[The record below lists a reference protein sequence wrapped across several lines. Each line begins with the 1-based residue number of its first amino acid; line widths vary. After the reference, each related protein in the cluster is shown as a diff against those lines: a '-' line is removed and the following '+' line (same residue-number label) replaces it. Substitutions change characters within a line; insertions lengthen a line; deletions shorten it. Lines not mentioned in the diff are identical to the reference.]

1 MIKGQ
6 EALKLA
12 HEDNYDE
19 ILSIFQYG
27 TAEQASSVKPDMER
41 AIAKGGKVIKEHS
54 MMIRG
59 SQKNKLIDDSYL
71 LIGKG
76 YYFMREY
83 LDALETFNYV
93 IQQFKKTDEEMEA
106 RIWAAKTETALGN
119 YIGAKDRFEK
129 VYRDPDL
136 PKKLKGHAFAAF
148 ADLELSQK
156 RYTGAYQLLSQAVER
171 EKDKQTRLR
180 WLFITGQ
187 LQAKLGNHFE
197 ATKIFEKVIK
207 KGPPYELL
215 LQAQLNKARYYDVQL
230 RDPEDIFDYL
240 RKMLSD
246 EKNYDDRDAIYYVM
260 AGVYERLENE
270 PKQIESLK
278 KSVNVS
284 TTNTKQKT
292 KSFLKLAEIHFNKK
306 KYLLAQAYYD
316 STFQGLTEN
325 HPKYKE
331 VELRKNSLGELV
343 KQLNTITTQD
353 SLLALAELSST
364 RQEQII
370 KDMIARK
377 RKEDRKK
384 REKEEQR
391 QFALENTANSGSGGQ
406 ASSSGGSNFYFYNTP
421 LRASG
426 VRDFQNRY
434 GQRKL
439 QDNWRLLGKGES
451 SLSAANNQDEENTE
465 GAEGKQDEGDDYS
478 VETYQKNIPKTPE
491 EKAAAHAKIQKAFLN
506 SASIYR
512 EKLKDLKAAAK
523 QLQELLKRYPQMDE
537 IGKAW
542 YSLYRIYLALEDEAM
557 MKKYRELI
565 FQNLPDSEYAEL
577 IKNKGKKNPQNESKA
592 HALYVSAY
600 GAYEQENFSTAYQ
613 SAQKGMQQ
621 FNKTEFGARFAL
633 LQAMAQGNLKNRT
646 QFIKLLKEVIARYP
660 QTEQAQQAQKILN
673 QIGGS
678 EKKEGD
684 NANKSANEKSK
695 YRLNPNA
702 DHKYLVIMP
711 NEPKAKAN
719 KLTNGLVDFNKAFF
733 PRKNLVAKDILMGR
747 KYKVVVVSGFKS
759 KGEAEK
765 YIQTIKEQ
773 KILKNYIASIDY
785 KHFVISNTN
794 FATFYGEQ
802 DVEGYQNFYS
812 NNYQN

>member
-6 EALKLA
+6 ESLKQV

-41 AIAKGGKVIKEHS
+41 AIAKGTKVIKEHS
-54 MMIRG
+54 MMIKG

-71 LIGKG
+71 LMGKG

-83 LDALETFNYV
+83 LDALETFNYL
-93 IQQFKKTDEEMEA
+93 IQRFNSTDEKLEA

-119 YIGAKDRFEK
+119 YIGAKERFEK
-129 VYRDPDL
+129 VYRNPKL
-136 PKKLKGHAFAAF
+136 PKKLKGHAFAAY
-148 ADLELSQK
+148 ANLELEQK
-156 RYTGAYQLLSQAVER
+156 RYTGAYQLLSQAVDRER
-171 EKDKQTRLR
+171 DRETKLR

-187 LQAKLGNHFE
+187 LQAQLGNYFE

-240 RKMLSD
+240 RKMLAD
-246 EKNYDDRDAIYYVM
+246 EKNYDNRDAIYYVE
-260 AGVYERLENE
+260 AGVYERLENQ

-284 TTNTKQKT
+284 TTNPKQKT
-292 KSFLKLAEIHFNKK
+292 KSFLKLAEIHFDKK

-316 STFQGLTEN
+316 STFQGMANN

-343 KQLNTITTQD
+343 KHLNTITTQD
-353 SLLALAELSST
+353 SLLALAEMST
-364 RQEQII
+364 TKQEQII
-370 KDMIARK
+370 KDLIARK

-384 REKEEQR
+384 REQEEQR
-391 QFALENTANSGSGGQ
+391 QFDLANTANAGSGGD
-406 ASSSGGSNFYFYNTP
+406 ATSTGGGSNFYFYNTA

-426 VRDFQNRY
+426 IRDFQNRY

-439 QDNWRLLGKGES
+439 QDNWRLLSNGES
-451 SLSAANNQDEENTE
+451 NLSAASNEEDSTE
-465 GAEGKQDEGDDYS
+465 KGDTEQEQGDSYS
-478 VETYQKNIPKTPE
+478 VETYLKNIPNTPE
-491 EKAAAHAKIQKAFLN
+491 EKAAAHAEIQKAFLN

-512 EKLKDLKAAAK
+512 EKLKDLRAAAR
-523 QLQELLKRYPQMDE
+523 QLEDLIKRYPQMDE

-542 YSLYRIYLALEDEAM
+542 YSLYRIYVALEDEAM

-577 IKNKGKKNPQNESKA
+577 IKNKGKKTPQSESKA

-613 SAQKGMQQ
+613 TAQQGMQQ
-621 FNKTEFGARFAL
+621 YNQTVYGARFAL
-633 LQAMAQGNLKNRT
+633 LQAMAQGNLKDRGK
-646 QFIKLLKEVIARYP
+646 FVELLQEVIARYP
-660 QTEQAQQAQKILN
+660 QTEQAARAQKILN
-673 QIGGS
+673 QIGES
-678 EKKEGD
+678 AKKGE
-684 NANKSANEKSK
+684 NNKNKEAEENSK
-695 YRLNPNA
+695 YRLNAGA
-702 DHKYLVIMP
+702 DHKYLVLMP
-711 NEPKAKAN
+711 NNPKAKAN
-719 KLTNGLVDFNKAFF
+719 KLTNGLVDFNKAFY
-733 PRKNLVAKDILMGR
+733 PRKNLIVKDILMGME
-747 KYKVVVVSGFKS
+747 YKLVVVSGFKS
-759 KGEAEK
+759 KVEAEK
-765 YIQTIKEQ
+765 YIQTVENRKM
-773 KILKNYIASIDY
+773 LKNYIASIDY

-802 DVEGYQNFYS
+802 DIEGYQNFYTK
-812 NNYQN
+812 NYQN